1 MADDEVRTDEIEED
15 DDWGGEPDEEG
26 PAAPET
32 SDSAASA
39 TKRNTMLAVLVAVL
53 IAAGAGWYFVYGPGK
68 PPPPPPPVV
77 EAEPEPVVE
86 EEPEPELPA
95 LDASDPFLRSLFAAI
110 TGNPDALAWLL
121 GDDLARRIAVATD
134 NVADGMSPRR
144 ALAPLSPTD
153 SFRAEGDG
161 EELHVHP
168 AAFARYDAVAAAL
181 EGADSPGMA
190 RVIREALPIL
200 DAAYAELG
208 PPRPD
213 LRRGSARGA
222 RPDRGGSDP
231 RIARSARRA
240 GHALRSTATPALEE
254 LDDASKHLL
263 RFGPENQAKVQEAAR
278 GLAER
283 LRAGG
288 RSVLAAGSRSFPVSR
303 VRFASVPSVHFT
315 PNLRRHLRV
324 ESTEVEGHTVS
335 DALSRVFRDNPDLR
349 SYVLDDQGRLRTH
362 VVIYVDGRPVRDR
375 MALADP
381 LAEDAEIHVM
391 QALSGGVSGT
401 GCCFTWEPARGTSRF
416 GGSGEAT
423 GDANAPP
430 SSEIRSR
437 SCWPTRGTAGS
448 TRRSTSGTSASSSG
462 SRKTAAARSPNC
474 RRPRTRSRWPRRRRR
489 RRWISSGASSPPVP
503 IPVRS
508 GAEPSRADSSG
519 RMTGAVPGP

>member
-26 PAAPET
+26 PAEPEA

-39 TKRNTMLAVLVAVL
+39 TKRNTMLVVLVAVL

-86 EEPEPELPA
+86 EEPEPQLPA

-110 TGNPDALAWLL
+110 TENPDALAWLL

-144 ALAPLSPTD
+144 ALAPLSPTN
-153 SFRAEGDG
+153 SFRAEGEG

-208 PPRPD
+208 
-213 LRRGSARGA
+213 
-222 RPDRGGSDP
+222 RPDRTFAGALLAALD
-231 RIARSARRA
+231 RIAVVPVPESPVLLDEQV
-240 GHALRSTATPALEE
+240 LRYEYRDATLEE

-288 RSVLAAGSRSFPVSR
+288 
-303 VRFASVPSVHFT
+303 
-315 PNLRRHLRV
+315 
-324 ESTEVEGHTVS
+324 
-335 DALSRVFRDNPDLR
+335 
-349 SYVLDDQGRLRTH
+349 
-362 VVIYVDGRPVRDR
+362 
-375 MALADP
+375 
-381 LAEDAEIHVM
+381 
-391 QALSGGVSGT
+391 
-401 GCCFTWEPARGTSRF
+401 
-416 GGSGEAT
+416 
-423 GDANAPP
+423 APF
-430 SSEIRSR
+430 
-437 SCWPTRGTAGS
+437 
-448 TRRSTSGTSASSSG
+448 
-462 SRKTAAARSPNC
+462 
-474 RRPRTRSRWPRRRRR
+474 
-489 RRWISSGASSPPVP
+489 
-503 IPVRS
+503 
-508 GAEPSRADSSG
+508 
-519 RMTGAVPGP
+519 